1 MRLTI
6 NAKNMTVSDAMQERI
21 EKKLNK
27 FDRYFRGEADVQVRL
42 SQEKG
47 ARNIAEITLVVGSV
61 MLRAQEITNDMY
73 QSVDRAADKLDS
85 QIRRHRNKLDKK
97 ADPAA
102 LEALTAAE
110 EPAPDVEDE
119 TSDELVR
126 VKRFEVKPMSV
137 EDAIAQMDM
146 LGHSFFVFVNQETN
160 ITSVIYRRADG
171 KVGMLE
177 PILG

>member
-6 NAKNMTVSDAMQERI
+6 NAKNMTVSDSMQERI

-42 SQEKG
+42 SQERG
-47 ARNIAEITLVVGSV
+47 ARNIAEISMNIDGV

-73 QSVDRAADKLDS
+73 QSVDRAADKIDR
-85 QIRRHRNKLDKK
+85 QIRRHHTKLDKK

-102 LEALTAAE
+102 LEALAPAE
-110 EPAPDVEDE
+110 EPAQSWEDE
-119 TSDELVR
+119 MSDELVR
-126 VKRFEVKPMSV
+126 VKRFEVKPMTV

-146 LGHSFFVFVNQETN
+146 LGHSFFVFVNQETG
-160 ITSVIYRRADG
+160 ITSVIYRRTDG